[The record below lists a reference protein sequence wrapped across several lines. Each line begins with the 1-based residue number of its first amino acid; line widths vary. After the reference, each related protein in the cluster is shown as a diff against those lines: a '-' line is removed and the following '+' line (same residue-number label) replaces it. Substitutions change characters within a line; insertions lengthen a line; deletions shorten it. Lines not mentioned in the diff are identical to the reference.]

1 MKLLI
6 TCQPAGSRIC
16 GAYFISFNTNPGLIP
31 KAFGKGLLDTLP
43 RRQAGAPLG
52 LKTKINVSKRY

>member
-1 MKLLI
+1 MVLI
-6 TCQPAGSRIC
+6 HQPAGWRIC